1 VEFVAANWHG
11 DEVEFGDWVQIA
23 NPGDTT
29 ANAYKARMLP
39 PSRDWGDYPELVAA
53 ASIYQHHIMILE
65 YIADENR
72 IQPILVEVPGKEDE
86 EAPTIHLA
94 RVGRNHYHAG
104 IPVALHSRN
113 ALPEYSPSYHSHA
126 LPIATNSSGRDY
138 KVGNTGG

>member
-1 VEFVAANWHG
+1 
-11 DEVEFGDWVQIA
+11 
-23 NPGDTT
+23 
-29 ANAYKARMLP
+29 
-39 PSRDWGDYPELVAA
+39 
-53 ASIYQHHIMILE
+53 MILK

-113 ALPEYSPSYHSHA
+113 ALPEYSSSYHSHA
-126 LPIATNSSGRDY
+126 LPIATNSSGRAY
-138 KVGNTGG
+138 KVGNTGGYAGRCCRDTQIAITSVPNRKRRYN